1 MLEIFLYV
9 IAGCLLGVVT
19 GMIPGIHINTV
30 SAFALGVAVFGDFNL
45 VILIVAMSVVHT
57 FVDFIPSIL
66 LGAPDSETF
75 IAVLPGHRMLNEGRG
90 FEAVKL
96 SAMGGLVGGLFSVI
110 ISPVFFLFINNSIEF
125 VKFFIPWMLIVILG
139 SMILSEKTF
148 RKKRN
153 ALLVVILSAFLGVI
167 MLKGNFNLGNA
178 LLPLATGFFG
188 APILFQSIMQNQKF
202 APQKNVKCE
211 FDKREVLKGSFL
223 GLISGAFVSLIPSIG
238 PAQAVFVTGK
248 FFGNIETK
256 IYLVVIGSINTVN
269 MILSFIV
276 LYALGKTRTGS
287 AAAIKGLF
295 SLQEIHLIFLLGT
308 ILISLGFGYLA
319 VNLSAQKMM
328 KIMRKINYKKLNF
341 SVLFGVSIIVFVLSG
356 FVGYLAYLSAACIG
370 IYCQIR
376 EIRRINC
383 MAFLMVP
390 TILIYLNI

>member
-1 MLEIFLYV
+1 MLELFLYV

-19 GMIPGIHINTV
+19 GLIPGIHINTV

-45 VILIVAMSVVHT
+45 VVLIVSMSVVHT
-57 FVDFIPSIL
+57 FVDFVPSIL
-66 LGAPDSETF
+66 LGAPDAETF
-75 IAVLPGHRMLNEGRG
+75 IAVLPGHRMINEGNG

-96 SAMGGLVGGLFSVI
+96 SAIGGLFGGVLALAV
-110 ISPVFFLFINNSIEF
+110 SPLFFLFINNSIEF
-125 VKFFIPWMLIVILG
+125 VKFFIPWILIMILG
-139 SMILSEKTF
+139 SMIISEETL

-153 ALLVVILSAFLGVI
+153 ALLVVILSGILGVI

-202 APQKNVKCE
+202 APQKNLKVV
-211 FDKREVLKGSFL
+211 FDKSEVLIGSFL
-223 GLISGAFVSLIPSIG
+223 GLVSGAFVSIIPSIG
-238 PAQAVFVTGK
+238 PAQAAFVTGK

-256 IYLVVIGSINTVN
+256 IYLVLIGSINTVN

-308 ILISLGFGYLA
+308 VLIALAFGYFA
-319 VNLSAQKMM
+319 VNLSAQKLME
-328 KIMRKINYKKLNF
+328 IIRKINYKKLNF
-341 SVLFGVSIIVFVLSG
+341 SVLLGVSLIVFLLSG
-356 FVGYLAYLSAACIG
+356 FVGCLAYASAAGIG
-370 IYCQIR
+370 IFSQIR

-383 MAFLMVP
+383 MTFLMVP
-390 TILIYLNI
+390 TILIYLM